1 MFEGKKLSRNTE
13 FEVIDYFDEY
23 EQSEDFKIATAR
35 YTGEEFEETRKEV
48 KNELLKI
55 LLKIYLLLRLIY
67 F

>member
-35 YTGEEFEETRKEV
+35 YTGKNLRKLE
-48 KNELLKI
+48 KK
-55 LLKIYLLLRLIY
+55 
-67 F
+67 